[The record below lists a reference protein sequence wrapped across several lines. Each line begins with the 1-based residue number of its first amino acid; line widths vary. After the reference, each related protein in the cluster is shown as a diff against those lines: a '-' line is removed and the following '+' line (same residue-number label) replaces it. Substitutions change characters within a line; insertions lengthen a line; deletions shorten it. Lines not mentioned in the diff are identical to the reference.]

1 MEDTSGEGCE
11 AELDDV
17 EEEGED
23 KTVVDNEK
31 EETDGNVWVYVIEGK
46 VEEDEDA
53 GGEV

>member
-17 EEEGED
+17 VEEGED

-31 EETDGNVWVYVIEGK
+31 ETYGIV
-46 VEEDEDA
+46 
-53 GGEV
+53 